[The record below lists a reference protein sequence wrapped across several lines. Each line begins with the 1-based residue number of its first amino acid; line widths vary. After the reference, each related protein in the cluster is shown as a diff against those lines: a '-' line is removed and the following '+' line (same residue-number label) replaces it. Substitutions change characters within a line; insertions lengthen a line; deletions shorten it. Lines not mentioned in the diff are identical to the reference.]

1 MPRPPST
8 HRPSPEAARAV
19 AGLAEQEGPRLH
31 ALARRLCGKPDEAE
45 DLVQEVFLAALK
57 GWDGFEGRAAPTTWL
72 YTIAARA
79 CQRMHR
85 KRAGQPQHVLS
96 LDVPLPFGA
105 GDLPTLGA
113 HEGGP
118 PSEQVQREALERMQ
132 AGIVALP
139 VTFRL
144 PFVLKEVVGLS
155 VADVARV
162 LGLKPAT
169 VKTRLHRA
177 RLRVRQELEKSMEA
191 REVPAAAYER
201 QVCLDLLAAKQE
213 ALDRGTDLAQPIV
226 CERCRE
232 VFASLDFAHDACR
245 RLGDEAMPPD
255 VKSRLLAAIAKA
267 AA

>member
-1 MPRPPST
+1 MERLELRDCLGELGPR
-8 HRPSPEAARAV
+8 RRVGLGRELALAEV
-19 AGLAEQEGPRLH
+19 LVGLAEVE
-31 ALARRLCGKPDEAE
+31 
-45 DLVQEVFLAALK
+45 EVH
-57 GWDGFEGRAAPTTWL
+57 D
-72 YTIAARA
+72 
-79 CQRMHR
+79 Q
-85 KRAGQPQHVLS
+85 
-96 LDVPLPFGA
+96 
-105 GDLPTLGA
+105 
-113 HEGGP
+113 GGV
-118 PSEQVQREALERMQ
+118 ELERMQ

-213 ALDRGTDLAQPIV
+213 ALDRGTDLAQPVV

-267 AA
+267 AT